1 MFERELLEKIKET
14 IKHQKYNYQ
23 TYYDLYA
30 IAHENLEADEIEV
43 TKYLKWLS
51 ERIEWVFQNEKLS
64 DEEVS
69 KLYELHKRV
78 LLAGAKNDFEMY
90 LLYVE
95 WDRDVKKSF
104 YPPRRKALKPVVDA
118 LQELHDTNLELLC
131 ISLPPGVGKLLA
143 DDTPIMTRNGWKN
156 HGDLVVGDEV
166 IGIDGEFKKVERVFP
181 KNVAN
186 YEVTFTNGDKIK
198 CHANHEWFVYNTH
211 KTRYDLLSTKE
222 MLEQGIDSGEPNKR
236 GHRYNFKLPEHGYM
250 KGTYQELPLDPY
262 LFGVWL
268 GDGCTN
274 KGDVTICNTDNVI
287 LNEFMEKGYGLRC
300 FFIQVGCTRYTLDR
314 LRDDLHKMGMCY
326 THRTVEK
333 YVPMEYLIADKN
345 QRLELLAGLI
355 DTDGTLNRGN
365 RYFISTTNESIRDAV
380 CTLVSSFNWRYSL
393 KVDEPKLSSSNI
405 QGKKP
410 IYTIS
415 FHPDLFIPCRVS
427 RKRMSKPA
435 LRRRVSI
442 ASIKPI
448 EPVQG
453 NCIQVEG
460 GIYLAGKSML
470 PTHNSTLATFY
481 LTWIAGKYPNEP
493 SLIGS
498 HSNSFIRGMY
508 DECLRI
514 IQGNGEYLWGDVFPG
529 IRIANTNAKECRI
542 DLDRKQRFETLEFT
556 SIGSGNA
563 GLYRA
568 SRLLYCDDLVSGLE
582 VALSEERLQKLWDT
596 YTTDLRQRMIG
607 DHCKQIMI
615 ATRWSVRDPIGR
627 LYSMYGTS
635 GKAKF
640 LSYPAVDTDDESNFA
655 YPYGVG
661 FSTQFYHEQRE
672 IMDEVSW
679 RALYMNEPIE
689 RSGLLYPR
697 EELRR
702 YFDLP
707 DRDPDAVFAVCDT
720 KDRGKDY
727 CVMPIIY
734 QYGADFYVEDIIC
747 DNNTPEIVEPRLANA
762 LMSHKVKIAQ
772 FESNSAGGRIAKEV
786 QDMLK
791 LKGGMTKITTKFS
804 SANKETRIISS
815 SGIVKERFLFKDD
828 SNISKEYKTA
838 LDFLCSYTMAG
849 RNAHDDVP
857 DAIAM
862 SANFAETMNL
872 AKVEVFKRPF

>member
-14 IKHQKYNYQ
+14 IKHQKYKYQ

-51 ERIEWVFQNEKLS
+51 ERIEWVFQNEKLT
-64 DEEVS
+64 DEEIS

-118 LQELHDTNLELLC
+118 MQELEEGKLNLLC
-131 ISLPPGVGKLLA
+131 ISLPPGVGK
-143 DDTPIMTRNGWKN
+143 
-156 HGDLVVGDEV
+156 
-166 IGIDGEFKKVERVFP
+166 
-181 KNVAN
+181 
-186 YEVTFTNGDKIK
+186 
-198 CHANHEWFVYNTH
+198 
-211 KTRYDLLSTKE
+211 
-222 MLEQGIDSGEPNKR
+222 
-236 GHRYNFKLPEHGYM
+236 
-250 KGTYQELPLDPY
+250 
-262 LFGVWL
+262 
-268 GDGCTN
+268 
-274 KGDVTICNTDNVI
+274 
-287 LNEFMEKGYGLRC
+287 
-300 FFIQVGCTRYTLDR
+300 
-314 LRDDLHKMGMCY
+314 
-326 THRTVEK
+326 
-333 YVPMEYLIADKN
+333 
-345 QRLELLAGLI
+345 
-355 DTDGTLNRGN
+355 
-365 RYFISTTNESIRDAV
+365 
-380 CTLVSSFNWRYSL
+380 
-393 KVDEPKLSSSNI
+393 
-405 QGKKP
+405 
-410 IYTIS
+410 
-415 FHPDLFIPCRVS
+415 
-427 RKRMSKPA
+427 
-435 LRRRVSI
+435 
-442 ASIKPI
+442 
-448 EPVQG
+448 
-453 NCIQVEG
+453 
-460 GIYLAGKSML
+460 
-470 PTHNSTLATFY
+470 STLAIFY
-481 LTWIAGKYPNEP
+481 LTWIAGRHPNEP
-493 SLIGS
+493 SLTGS
-498 HSNSFIRGMY
+498 HSNNFIRGVY

-529 IRIANTNAKECRI
+529 IRIANTNAKDCRI

-596 YTTDLRQRMIG
+596 YTTDLRQRKIG
-607 DHCKQIMI
+607 DHCGELHI
-615 ATRWSVRDPIGR
+615 ATRWAMRDVIGR
-627 LYSMYGTS
+627 LEVQYGNDP
-635 GKAKF
+635 KAKF
-640 LSYPAVDTDDESNFA
+640 IYTPALDENDESNFN

-747 DNNTPEIVEPRLANA
+747 DNNTPEIVEPRLVNA

-791 LKGGMTKITTKFS
+791 LKDGMTKITTKFS

-815 SGIVKERFLFKDD
+815 SGIVKERFLFKDE